1 MLPNNGRTKRYGR
14 KERERLAELVRM
26 HGSRRTRELLKRSIS
41 CATLLRIAREFGIE
55 LKKGRRAVPGTQL

>member
-26 HGSRRTRELLKRSIS
+26 HGSRGTRELLKRNIS
-41 CATLLRIAREFGIE
+41 CVTLLRIAREFAIE
-55 LKKGRRAVPGTQL
+55 LKKGRLAVPGTQL